1 MHFSHCLTYPLLLGL
16 HQDILYFVDGRGVAY
31 VLNELLSNGLT
42 LAGEVAGLEIVY
54 SLPHIAV
61 SDKQQSLE
69 RFLCDLHIFSF
80 NHSFEIELHLIVFQ
94 LPKAEDNASAL
105 DGLNDLRRSIA
116 AENEPSC
123 LAEVADYHPQG
134 MLGALG
140 QTISLVQN
148 DDLCFPLRERDF
160 LLGERFD
167 LVSNNVDS
175 SFIGGV

>member
-1 MHFSHCLTYPLLLGL
+1 MHFSHCLTYPLLFGL

-105 DGLNDLRRSIA
+105 DGLNDL
-116 AENEPSC
+116 
-123 LAEVADYHPQG
+123 
-134 MLGALG
+134 
-140 QTISLVQN
+140 
-148 DDLCFPLRERDF
+148 
-160 LLGERFD
+160 
-167 LVSNNVDS
+167 
-175 SFIGGV
+175 